1 VVGSANDKCDAIVQ
15 EREWLSFLGW
25 GFELRCPMNA
35 DVLTIP
41 VVDGIAVITLGR
53 SPFTCSQEYE
63 S

>member
-1 VVGSANDKCDAIVQ
+1 
-15 EREWLSFLGW
+15 
-25 GFELRCPMNA
+25 MNA